1 MSEPFLERLSR
12 FTPDAG
18 KLDRDAVL
26 FAAGRGSARPNR
38 RWVTLAAAL
47 ATTQVLS
54 LAILWPHPTPPAMGL
69 AVQVAAVSKPT
80 TAHETAL
87 AEALANPGVWT
98 ARHSLEESDL
108 ADHPDDTVTFI
119 ESEPPLRAF
128 GPLSSS
134 ILN

>member
-38 RWVTLAAAL
+38 RWVAL
-47 ATTQVLS
+47 ATMLAGTQVLS
-54 LAILWPHPTPPAMGL
+54 LAFLWPHPAPPVGGP
-69 AVQVAAVSKPT
+69 VQVATGPT
-80 TAHETAL
+80 PATAHETAL

-108 ADHPDDTVTFI
+108 ADRPDDTVTFI
-119 ESEPPLRAF
+119 ESAPPLRAF